1 MTDRPVTGAVGEDFQ
16 PQYVHCTG
24 GMFVLLRGQ
33 QNHVSKKQRWYSQ
46 VRNARYLHLIKFKSL
61 ESWS

>member
-24 GMFVLLRGQ
+24 GMFVLLRD
-33 QNHVSKKQRWYSQ
+33 NKTTSP
-46 VRNARYLHLIKFKSL
+46 RNRDGTHRSATRVVYT
-61 ESWS
+61 